1 MFVNVNV
8 ILKIGIVGRT
18 GAGKSSLIGALFRLA
33 IVDGEI
39 LIDNIDTSCLLLRD
53 LRKHISIIPQDP
65 VLFSGTL
72 RRNLDP
78 FEEYPDEEIWS
89 ALEKVELREIASGA
103 EGLQS
108 QVLARGA
115 NFSVGQRQLLCLARA
130 ILRKNRILLMD
141 EATAN
146 VDPMYVTLKALSIIR
161 LAKKFFFYL

>member
-1 MFVNVNV
+1 MNF
-8 ILKIGIVGRT
+8 KIGIVGRT

-33 IVDGEI
+33 NIEGEI
-39 LIDNIDTSCLLLRD
+39 LIDGIDTSCLLLRD
-53 LRKHISIIPQDP
+53 LRKNISIIPQDP

-78 FEEYPDEEIWS
+78 FAEYPDAEIWS
-89 ALEKVELREIASGA
+89 ALEKVELKEVVGG

-108 QVLARGA
+108 QVLAKGA

-130 ILRKNRILLMD
+130 ILRKNRILVMD

-146 VDPMYVTLKALSIIR
+146 VDPLYVSSIVINC
-161 LAKKFFFYL
+161 LTI